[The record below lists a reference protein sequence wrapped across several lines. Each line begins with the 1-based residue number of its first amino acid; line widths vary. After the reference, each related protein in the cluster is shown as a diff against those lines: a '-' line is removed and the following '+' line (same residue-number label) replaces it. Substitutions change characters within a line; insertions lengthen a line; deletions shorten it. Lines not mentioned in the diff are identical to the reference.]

1 MSRDGQLQKSVL
13 AELAWEPSITAA
25 HIGVTADDGVVT
37 LSGHVDSFV
46 QKHAAED
53 AARRVRG
60 VRAVAEE
67 IEVRLAFDMTRG
79 DDDIAK
85 ATADRLAWDSS
96 VPRDSVQ
103 ARVEAG
109 WVTLTGEVQWYFQKQ
124 AAVLDVR
131 DLTGVTGLT
140 DQITIRPGEAA
151 GDISDEIT
159 HALHRSWFFDPTL
172 VNVSASNSAVRLS
185 GTVKSSYERQVA
197 GETAW
202 AARGTVSVE
211 NDILVG

>member
-1 MSRDGQLQKSVL
+1 MSQDGQLQKSVL

-60 VRAVAEE
+60 VRAVAED
-67 IEVRLAFDMTRG
+67 IEVRLPFDMTRG
-79 DDDIAK
+79 DDDIAR
-85 ATADRLAWDSS
+85 ATVDRLAWDSS
-96 VPRDSVQ
+96 VPRNSVQ

-109 WVTLTGEVQWYFQKQ
+109 WVTLTGEVQYYFQKQ

-131 DLTGVTGLT
+131 HLTGVVGLT
-140 DQITIRPGEAA
+140 DQVTIRPSEGA
-151 GDISDEIT
+151 GNISDEIM

-172 VNVSASNSAVRLS
+172 VTVTARDGIVRL
-185 GTVKSSYERQVA
+185 GGRVKSSYERQVA
-197 GETAW
+197 AETAW
-202 AARGTVSVE
+202 AANGTISVE

>member
-1 MSRDGQLQKSVL
+1 MSNDSQLQKSVL

-25 HIGVTADDGVVT
+25 HIGVAADDGVVT
-37 LSGHVDSFV
+37 LTGHVDSFV

-79 DDDIAK
+79 DDDIAR
-85 ATADRLAWDSS
+85 AAVDRLSWDIS
-96 VPRDSVQ
+96 VPKNEVKVS
-103 ARVEAG
+103 VEAG
-109 WVTLTGEVQWYFQKQ
+109 WVTLSGEVQWYFQKQ
-124 AAVLDVR
+124 AAVQDVR
-131 DLTGVTGLT
+131 RLTGVIGLT
-140 DQITIRPGEAA
+140 DRITIRASESA

-172 VNVSASNSAVRLS
+172 VTVTAEHGRVRLL

-197 GETAW
+197 AETAW
-202 AARGTVSVE
+202 AARGTISVE